1 MSLRDLATRATDVPR
16 RLPRECA
23 VTYAMRVLPAERA
36 ATLRRAL
43 DNTNV
48 LNIEIYRSLI
58 PEMPP
63 GSDPVS
69 EFSIRR
75 HRSPDHVCGGVSS

>member
-1 MSLRDLATRATDVPR
+1 MSLDDLATREVGR

-23 VTYAMRVLPAERA
+23 VTYAYRILPPDRA
-36 ATLRRAL
+36 AVLRRAVENKGVR
-43 DNTNV
+43 D
-48 LNIEIYRSLI
+48 IEIYRNLL

-63 GSDPVS
+63 GADPVS

-75 HRSPDHVCGGVSS
+75 HRKPEHVCGTA